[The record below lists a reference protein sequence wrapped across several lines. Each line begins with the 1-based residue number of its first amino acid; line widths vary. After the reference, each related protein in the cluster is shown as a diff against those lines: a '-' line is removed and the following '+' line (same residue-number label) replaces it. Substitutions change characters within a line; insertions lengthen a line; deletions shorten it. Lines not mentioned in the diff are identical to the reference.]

1 MNDLVSVI
9 VPYFKKRRF
18 FRKTID
24 SIKKQTYKKL
34 EIIIIYDDTNRS
46 DLNFINFELKK
57 VRSKKIIINKK
68 NLGAGISRN
77 IGISKSRGK
86 FIAFLDADDIW
97 HKDKIKNQIE
107 FMKKQKVNFS
117 YTNYLIINE
126 KMKVIKKVKSPKQ
139 VKFKDLLFSCDIGLS
154 SVMLKSDVLKICNFS
169 SLKTKEDYLL
179 WLNLSKKKI
188 KMMGINKVLM
198 RWRKTENSLSSSTFQ
213 KINDALSI
221 YNKHLK
227 FNYIK
232 SLYCV
237 FILSLNFLRKRYL

>member
-9 VPYFKKRRF
+9 VPYFKKSRF

-34 EIIIIYDDTNRS
+34 EIVLIYDDVDRS

-57 VRSKKIIINKK
+57 IRSKKIIINKR
-68 NLGAGISRN
+68 NLGAGMSRN
-77 IGISKSRGK
+77 IGISKSSGK

-107 FMKKQKVNFS
+107 FMKKQKVDFS

-126 KMKVIKKVKSPKQ
+126 EMKILKEIKSPKQ
-139 VKFKDLLFSCDIGLS
+139 VKFKELLFSCDIGLS
-154 SVMLKSDVLKICNFS
+154 SVMLKSNVLKICNFS

-179 WLNLSKKKI
+179 WLKISKKNYKFYSL
-188 KMMGINKVLM
+188 NKSLTY
-198 RWRKTENSLSSSTFQ
+198 WRSLNNSLSSSITQKLLDGYYVYRVHLRQSIFQ
-213 KINDALSI
+213 SFLS
-221 YNKHLK
+221 L
-227 FNYIK
+227 
-232 SLYCV
+232 
-237 FILSLNFLRKRYL
+237 FILSINFLRK